1 MEFLK
6 LCQRGTYISTLRAV
20 VISPRSV
27 TLRQP
32 NQSLRI
38 LTTVALASRSF
49 PLTNISVVSVSLAGS
64 TMTLAFTVF
73 KVFTTLDSGKARWI
87 RSPSESVLHT
97 VNVHISEERSSGLD
111 RKSVV

>member
-1 MEFLK
+1 MLNLWAEMEFLK

-27 TLRQP
+27 ILLQP

-49 PLTNISVVSVSLAGS
+49 PLTNISLISESLAGA

-73 KVFTTLDSGKARWI
+73 NVLTTLDSGKARWI
-87 RSPSESVLHT
+87 RSPRESVLQTVSVHT
-97 VNVHISEERSSGLD
+97 
-111 RKSVV
+111 